1 MSMIFALLL
10 DSFFVRYVFVIFLII
25 AVFAVFFS
33 EIISKSISK
42 PVSEILSIV
51 RKISNDNFEGQVKID
66 SKDEFGEIAL
76 SINEMIDKLK
86 MGRLNLQKEKDKLS
100 KTIENIPQGILLVDR
115 KLNVLIHNRFFVE
128 KIDLSGGLP
137 LFIHKL
143 IKRVIKN
150 GEYAFEDV
158 TTKYPEKKR
167 LKISAAPVLEAKT
180 GINEVI
186 VVVEDVTELYA
197 LENIRRD
204 FVSNASHE
212 LKTPVSSLMLITENL
227 KYAIKSDPARVDQFV
242 DILEKEA
249 TRLSRLVN
257 DLLDLSRLEKPLSS
271 IEKIKVQALIDE
283 TLVDVKGAIENKKI
297 EMVISADEGLEIF
310 GDKKQIQIALMNLL
324 ENALSYTPENGTIR
338 LIAAEDNNLLEI
350 SVEDTGC
357 GIHSRHL
364 NRIFERFYRADK
376 ARSRQS
382 GGTGLGLSIVKNTME
397 LHGGSVRVESQVGVG
412 SKFTLVFPLPV

>member
-1 MSMIFALLL
+1 MLTILALLL
-10 DSFFVRYVFVIFLII
+10 DNFTIYTIFIIFLII
-25 AVFAVFFS
+25 ALFTAIFLK
-33 EIISKSISK
+33 IISFSISK
-42 PVSEILSIV
+42 PVSEVLSIV
-51 RKISNDNFEGQVKID
+51 SKISNDNFEGQVKID

-86 MGRLNLQKEKDKLS
+86 AGRLNLQKEKDKLS
-100 KTIENIPQGILLVDR
+100 KTIDNIPQGILLVDR
-115 KLNVLIHNRFFVE
+115 KLNVLTHNRFFVE

-137 LFIHKL
+137 QFIQKL
-143 IKRVIKN
+143 IKKVIKN
-150 GEYAFEDV
+150 GENAFEDV
-158 TTKYPEKKR
+158 TTKYPEKRR

-227 KYAIKSDPARVDQFV
+227 KYALKNDPNRVDQFV
-242 DILEKEA
+242 DVLEKES

-257 DLLDLSRLEKPLSS
+257 DLLDLSRLEKPLSN
-271 IEKIKVQALIDE
+271 IEKINVPVLIDE
-283 TLVDVKGAIENKKI
+283 TLADVKGTVENKKI
-297 EMVISADEGLEIF
+297 EMVVGADEGLEIF

-324 ENALSYTPENGTIR
+324 ENSVSYTPENGTIR
-338 LIAAEDNNLLEI
+338 LIAAEVNNLLEI

-364 NRIFERFYRADK
+364 SRIFERFYRADK

-397 LHGGSVRVESQVGVG
+397 LHGGRVRVESQVGVG
-412 SKFTLVFPLPV
+412 SKFTLVFPSVK